1 MLSRPI
7 SFNMKK
13 ISILG
18 STGSIGTSTL
28 DIIRMYPDRFMPVVL
43 AGARNTGL
51 LLSQINEFRPEIAVV
66 YGPEEA
72 AEIKKRLPA
81 GSRTGILYGSEG
93 YEAAAEYPSADLVL
107 LAIVGAAGLKPAL
120 AAINA
125 GKDIALAN
133 KETLVMAGELVMTLA
148 RKKGVVI
155 FPVDS
160 EHSAVFQSMSGQR
173 REDLSKIILTAS
185 GGPFRNLP
193 ENEFCMIKPS
203 DALKHPNWSMGSKI
217 TIDSAT
223 LMNKGLEVIEA
234 CRLFDLPPSKVE
246 VVVHPQSIIHSMAV
260 YRDGSVISQMG
271 VPDMKAAIAYSFS
284 FPERMD
290 IGLPA
295 PDFSALGSLTFE
307 KPDIKKFPCLSLAYE
322 ALATGGTMPAVLN
335 AANEVAVS
343 FFLEGRTGFNGIPEI
358 VEKTMRLHNSVQS
371 PELDDI
377 FQADSWARHIA
388 GEQLTD

>member
-1 MLSRPI
+1 MLSRCI
-7 SFNMKK
+7 FYNMKK

-18 STGSIGTSTL
+18 STGSIGTSAL
-28 DIIRMYPDRFMPVVL
+28 DIIRMYPDRFRPVVL
-43 AGARNTGL
+43 AGARNIDL
-51 LLSQINEFRPEIAVV
+51 LLSQINEFKPEIAVV
-66 YGPEEA
+66 YGQVEA
-72 AEIKKRLPA
+72 IELEKKLP
-81 GSRTGILYGSEG
+81 SDSSTKILWGEDG
-93 YEAAAEYPSADLVL
+93 YEAAAAYGSADLVL

-125 GKDIALAN
+125 GKNIALAN
-133 KETLVMAGELVMTLA
+133 KETLVMAGELVMKLA
-148 RKKGVVI
+148 REKGVDI

-185 GGPFRNLP
+185 GGPFRTLP
-193 ENEFCMIKPS
+193 ESEFHNIKPG

-234 CRLFDLPPSKVE
+234 CRLFGLPPEKVE
-246 VVVHPQSIIHSMAV
+246 VVVHPQSIIQSMAV

-284 FPERMD
+284 YPERMD

-295 PDFSALGSLTFE
+295 PDFSSLGALTFE
-307 KPDIKKFPCLSLAYE
+307 NPDMKRFPCLALAYE
-322 ALATGGTMPAVLN
+322 ALSNGGTMPAVLN

-343 FFLEGRTGFNGIPEI
+343 SFLEGKIGFTGIPGL
-358 VEKTMRLHNSVQS
+358 VEKTMKRHNPVKFPQ
-371 PELDDI
+371 LDDI
-377 FQADSWARHIA
+377 FQADSWARRIA
-388 GEQLTD
+388 RESITD

>member
-1 MLSRPI
+1 MHLKRI
-7 SFNMKK
+7 SYNMKK

-18 STGSIGTSTL
+18 STGSIGTSAL
-28 DIIRMYPDRFMPVVL
+28 DIIRMYPDRFRPVVL
-43 AGARNTGL
+43 AGAKNID
-51 LLSQINEFRPEIAVV
+51 LLSAQIKEFKPELAVV
-66 YGPEEA
+66 YGQKEA
-72 AEIKKRLPA
+72 ILLEKKLSP
-81 GSRTGILYGSEG
+81 GSSTRVLWGEEG
-93 YEAAAEYPSADLVL
+93 YEVAASFPSAELVL

-125 GKDIALAN
+125 GKNVALAN
-133 KETLVMAGELVMTLA
+133 KETLVMAGELVMKLA
-148 RKKGVVI
+148 REKGVDI

-160 EHSAVFQSMSGQR
+160 EHSAVFQSMAGQR

-185 GGPFRNLP
+185 GGPFRTLP
-193 ENEFCMIKPS
+193 ENEFCNIRPQ

-234 CRLFDLPPSKVE
+234 CRLFGLPPEKVE

-271 VPDMKAAIAYSFS
+271 VPDMKAAIAYAFS
-284 FPERMD
+284 YPERMD

-295 PDFSALGSLTFE
+295 PDFSSLGSLTFE
-307 KPDIKKFPCLSLAYE
+307 NPDMKRFPCLALAYE
-322 ALATGGTMPAVLN
+322 ALAIGGTMPTVLN

-343 FFLEGRTGFNGIPEI
+343 FFLEGRIGFTGIPGL
-358 VEKTMRLHNSVQS
+358 VEKTMKLHNPVKFPQ
-371 PELDDI
+371 LDDI
-377 FQADSWARHIA
+377 FQADSWARNISR
-388 GEQLTD
+388 ESNTD